1 MYFFTFF
8 LIGGKLPYNVVS
20 LSLKKK
26 YSQTIPTEIK
36 LLCRKQQATDNHR
49 GLQKGKIPLDKQW
62 QTIFSKQFSTMNTLI
77 EKKIISLIFT
87 PRIPKETT
95 MFCSSI

>member
-1 MYFFTFF
+1 MLCQF
-8 LIGGKLPYNVVS
+8 L
-20 LSLKKK
+20 LKKRTHK
-26 YSQTIPTEIK
+26 LISTEIN
-36 LLCRKQQATDNHR
+36 LLCRKQQTTDNHR

-62 QTIFSKQFSTMNTLI
+62 QTIFSKQFSTMNILI
-77 EKKIISLIFT
+77 EKKKKQTISLIFT